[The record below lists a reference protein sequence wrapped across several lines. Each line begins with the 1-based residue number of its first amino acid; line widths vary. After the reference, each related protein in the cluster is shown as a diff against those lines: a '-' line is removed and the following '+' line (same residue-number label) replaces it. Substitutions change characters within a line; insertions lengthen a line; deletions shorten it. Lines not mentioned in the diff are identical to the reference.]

1 MSKRIPY
8 IQQLEI
14 SDCGAACLAMSMAL
28 HGRTVSAEEVR
39 NATGTGRDGVNAA
52 SIIRAARA
60 YDMRARGVKVELDG
74 IKFLPKGAILH
85 WEFNHFVVFEKLTR
99 GGVVVIDPAAGR
111 RRISL
116 EKFGESF
123 TGVALI
129 VEPDEGFTRDRAH
142 NRSAWRYVRPM
153 MRQSGLLGR
162 VAVVSLFIQLLA
174 LSVPILTG
182 VLVDR
187 IVPTGD
193 RSLLFL
199 LTLGLLAMALFH
211 LLSSFVRA
219 HLLLNVRTQ
228 LDLKISLGFIHHLVS
243 LPYSFFLQRSSGDLM
258 MRLNSNSTVRE
269 ILTTGAM
276 STMLDGSLVSLYLIL
291 IFVQSPRMGAVI
303 VAVALLQVLVMLVS
317 HRRNQRL
324 MSETLNAQARSQGY
338 LVQILSGI
346 ETLKSVGAEER
357 AVSEWTNFF
366 VDEVNSTLSRG
377 RLNAAVDSLMGSLR
391 VASPL
396 AILGVGALS
405 VLNGSLTLGEMLAL
419 NALAAGFLTPLAN
432 LVTTGLQM
440 QLLGSYMER
449 INDVLATAPEQE
461 SKESLSAP
469 VLKGRIT
476 LENVSFRYSAGSP
489 DVVKDVSLEIEPGQN
504 IAIVGKSGSGK
515 STLAHLILGLYAPTS
530 GRVLYDGQDL
540 ETLDLAWV
548 RKQLGIVPQDA
559 FLFGSSVRKNI
570 ALAEPD
576 MPLERVERAAALA
589 AMHDEIAGW
598 PMGYDTVLADGG
610 ASLSGGQ
617 RQRLALA
624 RALVHDPKILLLDEA
639 TSHLDVETEQ
649 VVHSHLGS
657 LGCTRIVI
665 AHRLS
670 TVQNADLILVMDDG
684 RFVERGTHDDLL
696 SAHGRYWRLVASQ
709 GEALVPKG
717 AGPAPSTT

>member
-1 MSKRIPY
+1 VRKRIPY

-60 YDMRARGVKVELDG
+60 YDMRGRGVKVELDG
-74 IKFLPKGAILH
+74 IRYLPQGAILH
-85 WEFNHFVVFEKLTR
+85 WEFNHFVVFEKLTK
-99 GGVVVIDPAAGR
+99 GGVVIVDPAAGR
-111 RRISL
+111 RRIPL

-129 VEPDEGFTRDRAH
+129 VEPDDGFTRDKAAS
-142 NRSAWRYVRPM
+142 RSAWRYVRPM

-162 VAVVSLFIQLLA
+162 VAVVSLFIQMLA
-174 LSVPILTG
+174 LAVPILTG

-199 LTLGLLAMALFH
+199 LTLGLLGMALFH
-211 LLSSFVRA
+211 LLASFVRA
-219 HLLLNVRTQ
+219 HLLLHVRTQ

-276 STMLDGSLVSLYLIL
+276 STMLDGTLVSLYLVLICVMSLRMAGVIL
-291 IFVQSPRMGAVI
+291 V
-303 VAVALLQVLVMLVS
+303 VAALQVLVMFVS

-357 AVSEWTNFF
+357 AVSEWTNFY

-405 VLNGSLTLGEMLAL
+405 VLNGNLTLGEMLAL

-432 LVTTGLQM
+432 LITTGLQM

-449 INDVLATAPEQE
+449 INDVLSTAPEQA
-461 SKESLSAP
+461 SKESLQAP
-469 VLKGRIT
+469 ELQGRIT
-476 LENVSFRYSAGSP
+476 LENVSFRYSEGSP
-489 DVVKDVSLEIEPGQN
+489 EVVKDVSLEIEPGQN

-515 STLAHLILGLYAPTS
+515 STLAHLILGLYPPTE
-530 GRVLYDGQDL
+530 GTVLYDGQDL
-540 ETLDLAWV
+540 ATLDLAWV

-589 AMHDEIAGW
+589 AMHDEIVKW

-639 TSHLDVETEQ
+639 TSHLDVETEH
-649 VVHSHLGS
+649 VVHSHLEK

-670 TVQNADLILVMDDG
+670 TVQNADLILVMEDG

-696 SAHGRYWRLVASQ
+696 SARGRYWRLVASQ
-709 GEALVPKG
+709 GDALVPKT
-717 AGPAPSTT
+717 PARPQAPQ

>member
-28 HGRTVSAEEVR
+28 HGRTISAEEVR

-74 IKFLPKGAILH
+74 IKYLPKGAILH
-85 WEFNHFVVFEKLTR
+85 WEFNHFVVFERLTR
-99 GGVVVIDPAAGR
+99 GGIVIVDPAAGR
-111 RRISL
+111 RKITL
-116 EKFGESF
+116 ERFGESF

-129 VEPDEGFTRDRAH
+129 VEPDEGFTRDRAA

-162 VAVVSLFIQLLA
+162 VAAVSLFIQVLA

-193 RSLLFL
+193 RNLLFL
-199 LTLGLLAMALFH
+199 LTMGLGAMALFH
-211 LLSSFVRA
+211 MLSSFVRA

-228 LDLKISLGFIHHLVS
+228 LDLKISLGFIQHLVS

-276 STMLDGSLVSLYLIL
+276 STMLDGTLVSLYLIL
-291 IFVQSPRMGAVI
+291 IFVQSARMGAVI
-303 VAVALLQVLVMLVS
+303 VGVALLQVLVMLVS

-346 ETLKSVGAEER
+346 ETLKSVGSEDR

-366 VDEVNSTLSRG
+366 VDEVNATLSRG
-377 RLNAAVDSLMGSLR
+377 RLNAAVDSVMGSLR

-405 VLNGSLTLGEMLAL
+405 VLNGNLTLGQMLAL

-449 INDVLATAPEQE
+449 INDVLGTSPEQE
-461 SKESLSAP
+461 SKTDLAAP
-469 VLKGRIT
+469 TLKGRIT
-476 LENVSFRYSAGSP
+476 LENVSFRYSEGSP
-489 DVVKDVSLEIEPGQN
+489 EVVKDVSLEIEPGQS

-530 GRVLYDGQDL
+530 GRVLYDGADL
-540 ETLDLAWV
+540 KTLDLAWV

-570 ALAEPD
+570 ALAEPE

-589 AMHDEIAGW
+589 AMHDEIRSW

-649 VVHSHLGS
+649 VVHRHLEN

-670 TVQNADLILVMDDG
+670 TVQNADLILVMEDG

-696 SAHGRYWRLVASQ
+696 AGRGRYWRLVASQ
-709 GEALVPKG
+709 GDALVPKG
-717 AGPAPSTT
+717 AGPAPS

>member
-60 YDMRARGVKVELDG
+60 YDMRGRGVKVELDG
-74 IKFLPKGAILH
+74 IKYLPKGAILH

-99 GGVVVIDPAAGR
+99 GGVVIVDPAAGR
-111 RRISL
+111 RKITL

-129 VEPDEGFTRDRAH
+129 VEPDEGFTRDRAA

-162 VAVVSLFIQLLA
+162 VAAVSLFIQLLA

-193 RSLLFL
+193 RNLLFL
-199 LTLGLLAMALFH
+199 LTMGLGAMAFFH
-211 LLSSFVRA
+211 MLSSFVRA

-276 STMLDGSLVSLYLIL
+276 STMLDGTLVSLYLIL

-303 VAVALLQVLVMLVS
+303 LGVAFLQVLVMLIS

-346 ETLKSVGAEER
+346 ETLKSVGSEDR

-366 VDEVNSTLSRG
+366 VDEVNSTLARG

-405 VLNGSLTLGEMLAL
+405 VLNGSLTLGQMLAL

-449 INDVLATAPEQE
+449 INDVLGTAPEQE
-461 SKESLSAP
+461 SKESLTAP
-469 VLKGRIT
+469 SLGGRIT

-489 DVVKDVSLEIEPGQN
+489 EVVKDVSLEIEPGQS

-515 STLAHLILGLYAPTS
+515 STLAHLILGLYPPTS

-540 ETLDLAWV
+540 TTLDLAWV

-570 ALAEPD
+570 ALADPD

-589 AMHDEIAGW
+589 AMHDEIVTW

-639 TSHLDVETEQ
+639 TSHLDVETEG
-649 VVHSHLGS
+649 VVHRHLES

-670 TVQNADLILVMDDG
+670 TVQNADLILVMEDG
-684 RFVERGTHDDLL
+684 RFVERGRHDELL
-696 SAHGRYWRLVASQ
+696 EARGRYWRLVASQ
-709 GEALVPKG
+709 GEALVPK
-717 AGPAPSTT
+717 AGPAAS